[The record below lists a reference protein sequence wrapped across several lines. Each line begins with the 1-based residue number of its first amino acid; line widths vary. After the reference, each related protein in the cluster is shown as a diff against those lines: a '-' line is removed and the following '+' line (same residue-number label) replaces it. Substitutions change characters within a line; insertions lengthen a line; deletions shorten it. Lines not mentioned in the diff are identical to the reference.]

1 MAVKRGLGKGIDAMI
16 SGDDTKT
23 KKIVKEVIKEGDTID
38 INKIEPNSNQP
49 RKNFNED
56 KIHELAESIKQHGL
70 IEPLIV
76 QKGKKGFYTIIAG
89 ERRWR
94 AAKLAGLK
102 EVPVVI
108 KDYSPQEIMEVAL
121 IENIQ
126 REDLNPVEEAKA
138 YQNLI
143 KEYNLK
149 QEEVAER
156 VSKSRSAITNS
167 LRLLKLSDDV
177 LTLLMEEE
185 ISSGHARA
193 LLGLEDSE
201 KQLEIAEKIAKDHLS
216 VREVEKL
223 VKNINQPA
231 KKTKKKELS
240 NDFLYHDMEEKV
252 KLKTGTKVKINRKSE
267 NKGKIE
273 IEYYSQDDLEK
284 ILGYFK

>member
-1 MAVKRGLGKGIDAMI
+1 MPFLFSKTENKQVTELDIDLI
-16 SGDDTKT
+16 LPSKY
-23 KKIVKEVIKEGDTID
+23 
-38 INKIEPNSNQP
+38 QP
-49 RKNFNED
+49 RKVFSD
-56 KIHELAESIKQHGL
+56 AALSELSASIKEHGVL
-70 IEPLIV
+70 QPVLAV
-76 QKGKKGFYTIIAG
+76 KSDDGYSLVAG
-89 ERRWR
+89 ERRLR
-94 AAKLAGLK
+94 ASKLAG
-102 EVPVVI
+102 I
-108 KDYSPQEIMEVAL
+108 KKIPAIILERDSRECAEISL

-231 KKTKKKELS
+231 KNTKKKELS

-252 KLKTGTKVKINRKSE
+252 KLKTGTKVRINRKSE